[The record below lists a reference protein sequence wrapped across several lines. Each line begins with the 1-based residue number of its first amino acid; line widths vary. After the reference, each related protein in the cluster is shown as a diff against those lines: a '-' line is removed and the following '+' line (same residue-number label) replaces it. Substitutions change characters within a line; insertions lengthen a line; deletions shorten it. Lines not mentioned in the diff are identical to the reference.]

1 MVVRFSLN
9 CVGLPKDPISLILET
24 QIFHFQIF
32 PLTSV
37 KSWISDERVY
47 QSWIIDQ
54 NRRSQFRKVSE
65 NLLLVIQFTYQYH
78 FINIMGFVRDEEFR
92 KFFYSDLDHKQLKI
106 HKPHGRNYKS
116 SE

>member
-24 QIFHFQIF
+24 QIIHFQIF

-54 NRRSQFRKVSE
+54 NRRSQFE
-65 NLLLVIQFTYQYH
+65 TF
-78 FINIMGFVRDEEFR
+78 
-92 KFFYSDLDHKQLKI
+92 LKTFL
-106 HKPHGRNYKS
+106 
-116 SE
+116 